1 LREHRDAVRDV
12 DLPLVDQ
19 LLTLKDRLELRLSAL
34 LSPDTT
40 VQKIRHHGDFHLGQ
54 MLVAKD
60 DIFIIDFEGEPRR
73 SFAERRRKVPAARD
87 VAGLIRSLDY
97 SVMAAL
103 GRTQEGGADESG
115 RLLTALELW
124 RDQSIGAFLAAYREA
139 IDGSP
144 VWPADQGCADKL
156 LKFFL
161 LEKALYEV
169 GYELAYRPNWIGV
182 PLRGTLEI
190 LFEDQAL

>member
-1 LREHRDAVRDV
+1 
-12 DLPLVDQ
+12 
-19 LLTLKDRLELRLSAL
+19 
-34 LSPDTT
+34 
-40 VQKIRHHGDFHLGQ
+40 

-103 GRTQEGGADESG
+103 GRAQEGGADESG
-115 RLLTALELW
+115 RLGIALQFW
-124 RDQSIGAFLAAYREA
+124 RDQSIGAFIGAYRET
-139 IDGSP
+139 IRGSL
-144 VWPADQGCADKL
+144 VWPADQIGADKL

-169 GYELAYRPNWIGV
+169 EYELAYRPNWICV
-182 PLRGTLEI
+182 PLRGTLRV
-190 LFEDQAL
+190 LFEDEAS